1 MSLSAWMDGYLRA
14 WTSGDAAEIGDL
26 FTDDAFYDPQ
36 TGGDPWVGREAII
49 DGWQDIADEPGSWTF
64 TWQPLVEMDGL
75 AVIVGRTEYR
85 GDEPDYRNLW
95 TIRLTPDGRCRE
107 FTEWWIAEDG

>member
-1 MSLSAWMDGYLRA
+1 
-14 WTSGDAAEIGDL
+14 
-26 FTDDAFYDPQ
+26 
-36 TGGDPWVGREAII
+36 VGH
-49 DGWQDIADEPGSWTF
+49 
-64 TWQPLVEMDGL
+64 
-75 AVIVGRTEYR
+75 TEYQ

>member
-1 MSLSAWMDGYLRA
+1 MDGYVRA

-26 FTDDAFYDPQ
+26 FTDDAVYDPQ
-36 TGGDPWVGREAII
+36 TGGDPWVGRDEII
-49 DGWQDIADEPGSWTF
+49 AGWQDVGDEPGTWTF
-64 TWQPLVEMDGL
+64 DWEPLVETHDL
-75 AVIVGRTEYR
+75 SVIVGRTEYQ
-85 GDEPDYRNLW
+85 GDDSDYRNLW